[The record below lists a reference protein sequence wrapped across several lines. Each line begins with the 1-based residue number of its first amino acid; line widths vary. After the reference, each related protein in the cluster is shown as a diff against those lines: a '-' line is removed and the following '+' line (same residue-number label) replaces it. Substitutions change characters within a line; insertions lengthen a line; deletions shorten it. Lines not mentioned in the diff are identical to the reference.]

1 MGNTSKTYRS
11 IRSRPQVEK
20 HKMATKQIP
29 IEALSVGMYAVELDC
44 PWPETGSLA
53 NRHRIEHPED
63 IAFLKA
69 YGVLWV
75 IIDPTLGKDVPEVA
89 APPEVHAGVRAVE
102 PTNTPRAEALQE
114 LGTLERELVLA
125 RAVQTEAM
133 TAVQSIFEGV
143 KTGAPIDSAAVKQT
157 VYTLLDSTLRS
168 HDPLV
173 SLIHIRQYDAN
184 LFAHAVNVCVFALV
198 VGKSQGFSKLQL
210 EHLGVGALMHDI
222 GKLRLPRNLL
232 RKQGV
237 YTAPERQLVQRHPQL
252 GLTILAS
259 AKDIHE
265 ASRRIVIE
273 HHERLDGSGYPAG
286 LKGLEISPL
295 SEIVGIAD
303 MYDAM
308 LSSREGR
315 PPLPPAQAIK
325 ELYQYGLKGQCDRRW
340 IERVVRCLGVYPVG
354 SLVELN
360 TGERGVVVAVH
371 PTDALRPSV
380 KIIWDAD
387 QQPYPLPLLV
397 DLTMPHP
404 HGPERTILRALDPH
418 KENLQIAAYL
428 EGSNCEPVGV

>member
-1 MGNTSKTYRS
+1 MGNTSRTYHSVLR
-11 IRSRPQVEK
+11 RPPVEK
-20 HKMATKQIP
+20 HNMATKRVP
-29 IEALSVGMYAVELDC
+29 IEALLVGMYVVELDR

-53 NRHRIEHPED
+53 NKHRVERPED
-63 IAFLKA
+63 IVLLKE

-75 IIDPTLGKDVPEVA
+75 TIDPTLGQDVAEVT
-89 APPEVHAGVRAVE
+89 APPGVTAGVRVSE
-102 PTNTPRAEALQE
+102 PTSIPRTEALQA

-133 TAVQSIFEGV
+133 MAVQGIFEGV
-143 KTGAPIDSAAVKQT
+143 KTGAPIDSTAVKQT
-157 VYTLLDSTLRS
+157 VYTLLNATLRS

-210 EHLGVGALMHDI
+210 EQLGVGALVHDI

-237 YTAPERQLVQRHPQL
+237 YTAQERLLIQQHPRL
-252 GLTILAS
+252 GTTILAPS
-259 AKDIHE
+259 KDIHE
-265 ASRRIVIE
+265 ESRRIVLE

-286 LKGLEISPL
+286 LKGLNISPL

-325 ELYQYGLKGQCDRRW
+325 ELYKYGLQGQCDRRW
-340 IERVVRCLGVYPVG
+340 VERVVRCLGIYPVG

-371 PTDALRPSV
+371 LTDALRPSI
-380 KIIWDAD
+380 KIIWDPD
-387 QQPYPLPLLV
+387 QQPYPVPLLV
-397 DLTMPHP
+397 DLATLHA
-404 HGPERTILRALDPH
+404 HEPERTILRALDPH
-418 KENLQIAAYL
+418 KENLQVAAYL
-428 EGSNCEPVGV
+428 EGSNCEPMGI